1 MPTASSKGS
10 APLPKVHNAG
20 PSRSMTNRNLS
31 LMFYLSIFE
40 LTLTVGSAGSL
51 DPPFHRSVGVKAI
64 E

>member
-1 MPTASSKGS
+1 MNTWRM
-10 APLPKVHNAG
+10 VHNAG

-51 DPPFHRSVGVKAI
+51 DPPFHRSVGLKAI